1 MSERTARK
9 VTMMIYDDQAPGI
22 IEFLDSL
29 PARMETAFIRGLVYQ
44 WMLAN
49 GTAEEF
55 DARVWGVLDG
65 PGGRAVVSTLGG
77 GRAPIPP
84 RRPGPRPAPRPG
96 LRPAASARPTPAPR
110 PPAAPAPT
118 DRPPAEQ
125 IVMPAGDAPRQAVPE
140 RRLPDVPV
148 VSPEPSPSPVSAPNL
163 DPQIPMTTNPPP
175 AAEAETSELVN
186 EGPTEADLASLAALD
201 EMF

>member
-96 LRPAASARPTPAPR
+96 LRPAPTARPTPSPR
-110 PPAAPAPT
+110 PLAAPAPT
-118 DRPPAEQ
+118 DGPPEEQ
-125 IVMPAGDAPRQAVPE
+125 IVMPVGGAPRQAVPE

-148 VSPEPSPSPVSAPNL
+148 DFPEATPSPVSAPL
-163 DPQIPMTTNPPP
+163 LEPRLSLTMSPPP
-175 AAEAETSELVN
+175 AAEAATSELAN